1 MPPRGEPSPGAKLL
15 LDPQAM
21 DQQREAAMRQQLD
34 RQREALRQRDPSVVA
49 RLAAMSLVLDGGER
63 VRLEGELWR
72 TPYAITW
79 PDIDITCLAGK
90 MPVTLRHESAWLH
103 YLERAD
109 GQPLAGRWV
118 NLREIGGVFYQ
129 DAFQGYAGDELAA
142 AWGAD
147 RDGFVRR
154 CRALG
159 GWEVRGLA
167 DVAFEWP
174 ALPRLPLCVCY
185 RQPAG
190 EVAAWATVLFDASAG
205 HYVAADVAAILGK
218 DLVERLKP
226 DQRDG
231 SRREADRP

>member
-1 MPPRGEPSPGAKLL
+1 MSLGGERTRGAKPL

-21 DQQREAAMRQQLD
+21 DEQREAALRQQLD
-34 RQREALRQRDPSVVA
+34 RQRKALRQRDPAVVA
-49 RLAAMSLVLDGGER
+49 RLAAMSLVRGGPDQ
-63 VRLEGELWR
+63 VRLEGELWQ

-79 PDIDITCLAGK
+79 PDISIICRDLRV
-90 MPVTLRHESAWLH
+90 PVTPRHESAWLH
-103 YLERAD
+103 YLNRAD

-142 AWGAD
+142 AWGAN
-147 RDGFVRR
+147 RDGLVRR

-174 ALPRLPLCVCY
+174 ALPRVPLCVCY
-185 RQPAG
+185 RPPTG
-190 EVAAWATVLFDASAG
+190 EGAAWATVLFDASAG

-226 DQRDG
+226 GPPDG
-231 SRREADRP
+231 LPSEADRP